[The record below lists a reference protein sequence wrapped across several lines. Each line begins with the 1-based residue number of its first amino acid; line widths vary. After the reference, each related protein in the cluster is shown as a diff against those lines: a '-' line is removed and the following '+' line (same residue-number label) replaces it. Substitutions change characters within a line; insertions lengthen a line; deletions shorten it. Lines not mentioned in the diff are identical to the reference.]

1 MGIAVFSG
9 MLGVTVF
16 GLVLTPVFYVVI
28 GSLVE
33 RLTQRRAGRIARR
46 LRAMP
51 AEEV

>member
-16 GLVLTPVFYVVI
+16 GLVLTPVLYVVI

-33 RLTQRRAGRIARR
+33 RVTQRRAAEAVPIA
-46 LRAMP
+46 AVP